1 MYSGN
6 EMLKWVK
13 RRRFGHARVIFETLI
28 RASYL
33 GLVLLETESWNKQ
46 KLERIKS
53 LPINF

>member
-1 MYSGN
+1 VYSGN

-13 RRRFGHARVIFETLI
+13 RRRFGPARVIFETLI

-33 GLVLLETESWNKQ
+33 GLILLETESWNKQ

>member
-13 RRRFGHARVIFETLI
+13 RRRFGPARVIFETLI

-33 GLVLLETESWNKQ
+33 GLILLETESWNKQ